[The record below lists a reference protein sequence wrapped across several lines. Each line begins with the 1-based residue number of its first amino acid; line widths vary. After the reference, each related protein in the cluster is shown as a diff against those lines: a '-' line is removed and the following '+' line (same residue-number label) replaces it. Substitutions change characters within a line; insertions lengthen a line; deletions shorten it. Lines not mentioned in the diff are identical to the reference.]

1 MTDMENAKPPI
12 EKNGATQT
20 TLSGSES
27 IARAVIDAGARV
39 AASYPGGPITNIVEK
54 LIELAP
60 SGDLYVEWSNCEKVA
75 FEVALGCSLAGRR
88 AVIAAKHVGINHIL
102 DPLMTVN
109 LTGCGAGLVILAGD
123 DPGSYG
129 SQNEQDSRLLG
140 AFAEIPILEPATPEQ
155 GYRMTRQA
163 FRLSEDCR
171 LPVMVRF
178 VADYTADTAPVTTQN
193 RAPSTRAEFSREFRW
208 SALPALVVD
217 DHAALHQ
224 KLKQI
229 AGSFDQPP
237 YRAFNHSDDSGNKG
251 IIAAGHMA
259 ARLRQY
265 APHSDLGVFEL
276 GTLFPL
282 PEEQITAFLKGID
295 VVYVLEEVEPF
306 VENQVRSLAQRQ
318 GLTVK
323 IYGKTTGHV
332 PWEGDVHLAKIARLL
347 TDELGQ
353 SLNAAPAP
361 ARTYPSRQ
369 PFGDGCSYTPFFKTL
384 QQMIVEKQIP
394 KPIVVGETGCLV
406 RLNNPPFEMLDV
418 KYSMGSSI
426 GLACG
431 LWRSGV
437 ADKILAVAGD
447 SVFFHTGINGLVN
460 AAHHQADIVVA
471 IMDNETVALTGFQ
484 DRAGAGTTAMGEQVR
499 LIYPEKVAEAMGIEN
514 VYTLDAFDET
524 AIRKTLQ
531 EVFTRQGLSFLV
543 VRGRCP
549 YIQSKRCHATVEHL
563 D

>member
-39 AASYPGGPITNIVEK
+39 AASYPGGPITEIVEK

-60 SGDLYVEWSNCEKVA
+60 SSDLYVEWSNCEKVA

-88 AVIAAKHVGINHIL
+88 SVIAAKHVGINHIL

-229 AGSFDQPP
+229 AEFFDQPP

-265 APHSDLGVFEL
+265 APHSDLSVFEL

-437 ADKILAVAGD
+437 EDKILAVAGD
-447 SVFFHTGINGLVN
+447 SVFFHTAINGLVN